1 MADKAAT
8 ADATKLSVSERADVS
23 AAAASAGAEVR
34 LTAARACRTAPAR
47 RALTHPPPLPAPR
60 SPRPAPRSPLPALQA
75 EAYLGAHPELQ
86 ALIGAFTAAA
96 LEAKP
101 ADVIAF
107 AKAYFEK
114 QAAQDAQ
121 QRAGGGGGGGGG
133 GAGGGAR

>member
-1 MADKAAT
+1 MPH
-8 ADATKLSVSERADVS
+8 
-23 AAAASAGAEVR
+23 G
-34 LTAARACRTAPAR
+34 ARAS
-47 RALTHPPPLPAPR
+47 RAHSPPSSPR
-60 SPRPAPRSPLPALQA
+60 SPLPAPRSPLPATRQA

-133 GAGGGAR
+133 GAGGGGAR